1 MSLTQLLAGLAK
13 PPTDVVIED
22 LCLDS
27 RHCGPGSAF
36 VAMAG
41 EQRHGLDYLEAAL
54 ASGATAVIH
63 DGIRPVA
70 DCPVPA
76 VAMPGLA
83 DQLSS
88 LAQRFFGPADDMD
101 LVAVTGTNGK
111 TSVAWLL
118 AQALDA
124 AMLGTL
130 GMGRPGDERPG
141 THTTPDILSVYRAL
155 ATLRADGHR
164 CVVME
169 ASSHAL
175 DQQRL
180 AGLGFSCA
188 IFTGLGHDH
197 LDYHASLEA
206 YFEAKSRL
214 FTEYKSARQIFN
226 LDDPYGRSLAEQLV
240 ASGNVLSYSVNG
252 RRDAT
257 ACLRALRA
265 DLSGLEVAVG
275 LAEGEQVITSELIGQ
290 VNLHNLAI
298 VFLELRARG
307 LSAADIRERVAG
319 LKPPPGRMQVVPN
332 GDSVHAVID
341 YAHTPDALELVLSSL
356 RGLGAERLICLFGCG
371 GERDRAKRPMMGRIA
386 ESMADQVILT
396 DDNPRGENG
405 TAIIR
410 EIQGGM
416 RHPERSRVIRNRAE
430 AIETAL
436 RDARPGDLVL
446 IAGKGHERVQWLGDE
461 ARPHSDFSVARNAL
475 AEVA

>member
-1 MSLTQLLAGLAK
+1 MAGSYSMPLNRLLDGLAK
-13 PPTDVVIED
+13 LSDDVVVAD

-27 RHCGPGSAF
+27 RHCGAGSAF

-41 EQRHGLDYLEAAL
+41 EQCHGLDHLPAAL
-54 ASGATAVIH
+54 NSGAIAVIH
-63 DGIRPVA
+63 DGARPLV

-76 VAMPGLA
+76 VAVPDLV
-83 DQLSS
+83 DHLPS
-88 LAQRFFGPADDMD
+88 LARRFFGSAEEMD

-130 GMGRPGDERPG
+130 GMGRPGAERPG

-175 DQQRL
+175 DQRRL
-180 AGLGFSCA
+180 AGLKFSCA

-206 YFEAKSRL
+206 YFAAKSRL
-214 FTEYKSARQIFN
+214 FTEYESARQIFN
-226 LDDPYGRSLAEQLV
+226 LDDPYGRGLAERL
-240 ASGNVLSYSVNG
+240 AADGHVLSYSLQD
-252 RRDAT
+252 RQDAT
-257 ACLRALRA
+257 ARLRQLRA
-265 DLSGLEVAVG
+265 DLSGLKAAVSLSAG
-275 LAEGEQVITSELIGQ
+275 DQTIESGLIGQ

-307 LSAADIRERVAG
+307 FSAADISQRLTG
-319 LKPPPGRMQVVPN
+319 LEPPPGRMQVVDN
-332 GDSVHAVID
+332 GHGVHAVID

-356 RGLGAERLICLFGCG
+356 RQLGAERLICLFGCG
-371 GERDRAKRPMMGRIA
+371 GQRDRAKRPMMGRIA
-386 ESMADQVILT
+386 
-396 DDNPRGENG
+396 
-405 TAIIR
+405 
-410 EIQGGM
+410 
-416 RHPERSRVIRNRAE
+416 
-430 AIETAL
+430 
-436 RDARPGDLVL
+436 
-446 IAGKGHERVQWLGDE
+446 
-461 ARPHSDFSVARNAL
+461 
-475 AEVA
+475 